1 MRSILISVI
10 DCVTVAGC
18 YTSCKQ
24 KMTDTIKGQLAIMR
38 EDQKIKIQFNPNEE
52 FIKAQ
57 SDCFN
62 KMVCKK
68 KDLQENVSRL
78 EKSLDEATEKEY
90 DAREKAD
97 KAREEANK
105 AKEDADKA
113 REMEKKAIE
122 NGQKAWETYEK
133 MSGIFDSIVANK
145 SKLDQ
150 EAMQL
155 RQQYA
160 LSTVS
165 CNGNAEKQKE
175 IINAQVCKINSLQN
189 TAKDK
194 PKPKQDNKMT
204 PVDI

>member
-78 EKSLDEATEKEY
+78 EKSLDEATEKGY

-105 AKEDADKA
+105 AREESNKAREEADKA

-122 NGQKAWETYEK
+122 NGQKAWETYDK
-133 MSGIFDSIVANK
+133 ISGIFDSIVANK

-160 LSTVS
+160 LST
-165 CNGNAEKQKE
+165 EKQKE
-175 IINAQVCKINSLQN
+175 MINAQVCQMNSLQN

-194 PKPKQDNKMT
+194 PKPKQYNKMT